1 VKSDALLR
9 LLMCDLVGE
18 KVTRESVA
26 MLRDDIADIWW
37 RLDDAEDSA
46 SQLPHREKYLRLVV
60 DFLRRL
66 LQLHLD
72 FVDEVERELGRSE
85 RSKPRRAN

>member
-1 VKSDALLR
+1 
-9 LLMCDLVGE
+9 
-18 KVTRESVA
+18 

-72 FVDEVERELGRSE
+72 FVDEVERELVRSE